1 MIAPTAGYTSESI
14 PVSTAKAGP
23 GLCGTFT
30 QDMEPPPVKL
40 SSVKKSSERANTMS
54 ATHTAHTDHA
64 NQAAVRRLILPTSRP
79 CFFVPFVTTIT
90 LQDYLLPS
98 ISTEEGPGSE
108 GPGPSS
114 ASFASRS
121 LPRAA
126 LRYQSPCSTRRTIT
140 KEFTYCECPIRSFR
154 LRRPYS
160 RGPHP
165 RRGCRYRR
173 SGGLPLVPTYRATWT
188 ALSPP
193 RPTRS

>member
-1 MIAPTAGYTSESI
+1 MGSREAMIAPTAGNTSESI
-14 PVSTAKAGP
+14 PVSTAKARP
-23 GLCGTFT
+23 GLRENTT
-30 QDMEPPPVKL
+30 PLLVKL
-40 SSVKKSSERANTMS
+40 SSVKKSSERVSTRS

-79 CFFVPFVTTIT
+79 CFLVPFVTTIT

-140 KEFTYCECPIRSFR
+140 KELTYCECPIRSFR
-154 LRRPYS
+154 L
-160 RGPHP
+160 
-165 RRGCRYRR
+165 
-173 SGGLPLVPTYRATWT
+173 
-188 ALSPP
+188 
-193 RPTRS
+193 